1 MYMYYVRSVLLH
13 LTTRY
18 YKELLILKSGK
29 TAEIHPARPGLVIF
43 STLFVF
49 VHKEILIELLIRI
62 SKTKEG
68 YLS

>member
-1 MYMYYVRSVLLH
+1 MYYVRSVLLH

-29 TAEIHPARPGLVIF
+29 TAEIHPACPGRVIH